1 MDATD
6 DPILKF
12 WNAEVIS
19 THRKL
24 QPAIQGVR
32 SIPHAIK
39 TKRKRMKQQY
49 LTTLPALRTGI
60 HPCAIVKRYNR

>member
-49 LTTLPALRTGI
+49 LTTLPALRRCVD
-60 HPCAIVKRYNR
+60 PCAVMERYPR